1 MPTVIKGSRVENDV
15 TVHVLPC
22 HIESNESNT
31 SRCATSLYFKPVQLP
46 IDENDVKQKENNEP
60 SAGEPSEGV
69 SKNSSNNTSKD
80 TYAAQLR
87 GRALVGRKVVLPHNI
102 TGCELIPI
110 DASAMPEEG
119 REENTGPYLAVSST
133 FREATIWG
141 HDFAP
146 SEKEN
151 GVQLSLD
158 WYELASTIHDDG
170 EEEN

>member
-1 MPTVIKGSRVENDV
+1 MLLPFILFFPPFRRSV
-15 TVHVLPC
+15 VLTPIITS

-119 REENTGPYLAVSST
+119 REEVSVRVGG
-133 FREATIWG
+133 RE
-141 HDFAP
+141 
-146 SEKEN
+146 
-151 GVQLSLD
+151 
-158 WYELASTIHDDG
+158 G
-170 EEEN
+170 EQGA